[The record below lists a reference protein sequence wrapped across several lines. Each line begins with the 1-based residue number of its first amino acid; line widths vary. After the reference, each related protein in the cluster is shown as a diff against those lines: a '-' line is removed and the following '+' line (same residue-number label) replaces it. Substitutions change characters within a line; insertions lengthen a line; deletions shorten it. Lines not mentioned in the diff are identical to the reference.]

1 MSYPGE
7 LDALHER
14 VAPGRLVSSPTGH
27 VLASAARLP
36 GLPPDPLVLL
46 GLGVAS
52 AGPESVSGAA
62 ADRFAAGLLDLHR
75 ELLRQTLLQVI
86 DHLAARTSGGSSL
99 LAKQLIQGE
108 LADIAMRI
116 AEDEAMPAGRRAASR
131 VARWQAHRQFVILG
145 RRLLRLLGASGFL
158 ADGPAASLH
167 LAEVAGSVYLHPADL
182 DD

>member
-1 MSYPGE
+1 
-7 LDALHER
+7 
-14 VAPGRLVSSPTGH
+14 
-27 VLASAARLP
+27 
-36 GLPPDPLVLL
+36 
-46 GLGVAS
+46 
-52 AGPESVSGAA
+52 
-62 ADRFAAGLLDLHR
+62 
-75 ELLRQTLLQVI
+75 
-86 DHLAARTSGGSSL
+86 
-99 LAKQLIQGE
+99 
-108 LADIAMRI
+108 MRI